1 MQMYYEIG
9 QEFSKT
15 ITIDGFK
22 FYMYV
27 AKTEFGVDVTIQ
39 DRDNTTVSEITINDV
54 SGMESATDLLT
65 QDARTWIEQNIDEYD
80 HIMNQLL
87 GGFR

>member
-1 MQMYYEIG
+1 MYYEIG

-39 DRDNTTVSEITINDV
+39 DRDDNTISEITINDV

-65 QDARTWIEQNIDEYD
+65 QDARVWIDQNVDEWD
-80 HIMNQLL
+80 HIMNRLL

>member
-1 MQMYYEIG
+1 MYYEIG

-27 AKTEFGVDVTIQ
+27 AKTGFGVDATIQ
-39 DRDNTTVSEITINDV
+39 DRDDNTVSEITIYDV
-54 SGMESATDLLT
+54 SGMESAIDILMYET
-65 QDARTWIEQNIDEYD
+65 RVWITENIDNYD
-80 HIMNQLL
+80 RIMSRLL

>member
-1 MQMYYEIG
+1 MYYEIG

-27 AKTEFGVDVTIQ
+27 AKTEFSVNVAIQ
-39 DRDNTTVSEITINDV
+39 DRDGNTVSEIKISDL
-54 SGMESATDLLT
+54 SGMDSATDLLT
-65 QDARTWIEQNIDEYD
+65 QDARTWIEQNVDEYD

>member
-1 MQMYYEIG
+1 MYYEIG

-15 ITIDGFK
+15 IKIDGFE

-27 AKTEFGVDVTIQ
+27 AKTEFSVNVAIQ
-39 DRDNTTVSEITINDV
+39 DRDGNTVSEIKISDL
-54 SGMESATDLLT
+54 SGMDSATDLLT
-65 QDARTWIEQNIDEYD
+65 QDARTWIEQNVDEYD

>member
-1 MQMYYEIG
+1 MYYEIG

-27 AKTEFGVDVTIQ
+27 AKTEFSVNVAIQ
-39 DRDNTTVSEITINDV
+39 DRDGNTVSEIKISDL
-54 SGMESATDLLT
+54 SGMDSATDLLT
-65 QDARTWIEQNIDEYD
+65 QDARAWIEQNVDEYD

>member
-1 MQMYYEIG
+1 MYYEIG
-9 QEFSKT
+9 QEISKT

-39 DRDNTTVSEITINDV
+39 DRDDNTVSEITINDV
-54 SGMESATDLLT
+54 SGMESATELLT
-65 QDARTWIEQNIDEYD
+65 QDARAWIGQNVDEYD
-80 HIMNQLL
+80 HVMNGLL

>member
-1 MQMYYEIG
+1 MYYEIG

-39 DRDNTTVSEITINDV
+39 DRDDNTVSGITIYDV

-65 QDARTWIEQNIDEYD
+65 QDARTWIEQNVDECD

>member
-1 MQMYYEIG
+1 MYYEIG

-15 ITIDGFK
+15 IKIDGFE

-39 DRDNTTVSEITINDV
+39 DRDDNTVSGIEINDV
-54 SGMESATDLLT
+54 SGMESATDILMN
-65 QDARTWIEQNIDEYD
+65 DARTWIDENVDEQA
-80 HIMNQLL
+80 HIMNRLL
-87 GGFR
+87 GGFK

>member
-1 MQMYYEIG
+1 MYYEIG

-27 AKTEFGVDVTIQ
+27 AKTKFGVDVTIQ
-39 DRDNTTVSEITINDV
+39 DRD
-54 SGMESATDLLT
+54 
-65 QDARTWIEQNIDEYD
+65 
-80 HIMNQLL
+80 
-87 GGFR
+87 

>member
-1 MQMYYEIG
+1 MYYEIG

-39 DRDNTTVSEITINDV
+39 DRDDNTISEITINDV
-54 SGMESATDLLT
+54 SGMESATDLLMN
-65 QDARTWIEQNIDEYD
+65 DARAWIDENVDEHD

-87 GGFR
+87 GGVR

>member
-1 MQMYYEIG
+1 MYYEIG

-27 AKTEFGVDVTIQ
+27 AKTEFGVDVSIQ
-39 DRDNTTVSEITINDV
+39 DRDDNTVSEIKISDF
-54 SGMESATDLLT
+54 SGIESATDLLT
-65 QDARTWIEQNIDEYD
+65 QDARTWIEQNVDEHD
-80 HIMNQLL
+80 HIMNRLL

>member
-1 MQMYYEIG
+1 MYYEIG

-15 ITIDGFK
+15 IPIDGFK

-39 DRDNTTVSEITINDV
+39 DRDDNTVSEITINDV
-54 SGMESATDLLT
+54 SGMESATDLLMN
-65 QDARTWIEQNIDEYD
+65 DARTWIEDNVDEYD
-80 HIMNQLL
+80 YIINRLL

>member
-1 MQMYYEIG
+1 MYYEIG

-27 AKTEFGVDVTIQ
+27 GKTEFGVDVTIQ
-39 DRDNTTVSEITINDV
+39 DRDDNTISEITINDV
-54 SGMESATDLLT
+54 SGMDSATDLLT
-65 QDARTWIEQNIDEYD
+65 QDARAWIEQNVDEYD

>member
-1 MQMYYEIG
+1 MYYEIG

-39 DRDNTTVSEITINDV
+39 DRDDNTVSGIEINDV
-54 SGMESATDLLT
+54 SGMESATDILMN
-65 QDARTWIEQNIDEYD
+65 DARTWIDENVDEQD
-80 HIMNQLL
+80 HIMNRLL
-87 GGFR
+87 GGFQ

>member
-1 MQMYYEIG
+1 MYYEIG

-39 DRDNTTVSEITINDV
+39 DRDDNTVSEIKISDL
-54 SGMESATDLLT
+54 SGIESATDLVT
-65 QDARTWIEQNIDEYD
+65 QDVRVWIEQNVDEHD

-87 GGFR
+87 GGFK

>member
-1 MQMYYEIG
+1 MYYEIG

-39 DRDNTTVSEITINDV
+39 DRDDNTVSEITIYDV

-65 QDARTWIEQNIDEYD
+65 QDARTWIEQNVDEYD

>member
-1 MQMYYEIG
+1 MYYEIG

-27 AKTEFGVDVTIQ
+27 AKTELGVDVTIQ
-39 DRDNTTVSEITINDV
+39 DCDDNTVSEITINDV
-54 SGMESATDLLT
+54 SDIESATDLLT
-65 QDARTWIEQNIDEYD
+65 QDARTWIDENVDEQD

>member
-1 MQMYYEIG
+1 MYYEIG

-15 ITIDGFK
+15 IKIDGFE

-39 DRDNTTVSEITINDV
+39 DRDDNTVSGIEINDV
-54 SGMESATDLLT
+54 SGMESATDILMN
-65 QDARTWIEQNIDEYD
+65 DARTWIDENVDEQD
-80 HIMNQLL
+80 HIMNRLL
-87 GGFR
+87 GGFK

>member
-1 MQMYYEIG
+1 MYYEIG

-27 AKTEFGVDVTIQ
+27 AKTKFGVDVTIQ
-39 DRDNTTVSEITINDV
+39 DRDDNTVSEITISDL
-54 SGMESATDLLT
+54 SGMESAIDILMYETRL
-65 QDARTWIEQNIDEYD
+65 WIAQNADEYD

-87 GGFR
+87 GGFK

>member
-1 MQMYYEIG
+1 MYYEIG

-39 DRDNTTVSEITINDV
+39 DRDDNTVSEITINDV

-65 QDARTWIEQNIDEYD
+65 QDVRAWIAQNADEHD

>member
-1 MQMYYEIG
+1 MYYEIG

-54 SGMESATDLLT
+54 SGMESATDILIYE
-65 QDARTWIEQNIDEYD
+65 ARMWIAENVDEYD
-80 HIMNQLL
+80 HVMNGLL

>member
-1 MQMYYEIG
+1 MYYEIG

-39 DRDNTTVSEITINDV
+39 DRDDNTISEITINDV
-54 SGMESATDLLT
+54 SGMESATDILIYE
-65 QDARTWIEQNIDEYD
+65 ARMWIAENADEYD
-80 HIMNQLL
+80 HVMNGLL

>member
-1 MQMYYEIG
+1 MYYEIG

-27 AKTEFGVDVTIQ
+27 AKTKFGVDVTIQ
-39 DRDNTTVSEITINDV
+39 DRDDNTVSEITISDL
-54 SGMESATDLLT
+54 SGMESAIDILMYETHV
-65 QDARTWIEQNIDEYD
+65 WIEQNVDEHD

>member
-1 MQMYYEIG
+1 MYYEIG

-39 DRDNTTVSEITINDV
+39 DRDDNTVSGIKISDL
-54 SGMESATDLLT
+54 SGIESATDLLT
-65 QDARTWIEQNIDEYD
+65 QDARAWIEHNVDEYD

>member
-1 MQMYYEIG
+1 MYYEIG

-39 DRDNTTVSEITINDV
+39 DRDDNTISEITINDV
-54 SGMESATDLLT
+54 SGMESALDILMYET
-65 QDARTWIEQNIDEYD
+65 RVWIAENIDGYD
-80 HIMNQLL
+80 QIMNRLL
-87 GGFR
+87 GGLT

>member
-1 MQMYYEIG
+1 MYYEIG

-39 DRDNTTVSEITINDV
+39 DRDDNTISEITINDV
-54 SGMESATDLLT
+54 SGIESAVDLLT
-65 QDARTWIEQNIDEYD
+65 QDARTWIEQNVDEHD

-87 GGFR
+87 GGVK

>member
-1 MQMYYEIG
+1 MYYEIG

-27 AKTEFGVDVTIQ
+27 AKTELGVDVTIQ
-39 DRDNTTVSEITINDV
+39 DRDDNTVSEITISDL
-54 SGMESATDLLT
+54 SGMESAIDILMYET
-65 QDARTWIEQNIDEYD
+65 RVWIEQNVDEHD

>member
-1 MQMYYEIG
+1 MYYEIG
-9 QEFSKT
+9 QEFSKR

-39 DRDNTTVSEITINDV
+39 DRDDNTVSGIKISDL
-54 SGMESATDLLT
+54 SGIESATDLST
-65 QDARTWIEQNIDEYD
+65 QDARAWIEHNVDEYD

>member
-1 MQMYYEIG
+1 MYYEIG

-27 AKTEFGVDVTIQ
+27 AKTE
-39 DRDNTTVSEITINDV
+39 
-54 SGMESATDLLT
+54 
-65 QDARTWIEQNIDEYD
+65 
-80 HIMNQLL
+80 
-87 GGFR
+87 

>member
-1 MQMYYEIG
+1 MYYEIG

-15 ITIDGFK
+15 IKIDGFE
-22 FYMYV
+22 FYIYV
-27 AKTEFGVDVTIQ
+27 AKTEFSVNVAIQ
-39 DRDNTTVSEITINDV
+39 DRDGNTVSEIKISDL
-54 SGMESATDLLT
+54 SGMDSATDLLT
-65 QDARTWIEQNIDEYD
+65 QDARTWIEQNVDEYD